1 MFNYFLPSTSTE
13 YVFEVNQ
20 EATLNCRGDMLKV
33 SGPSNISYEFNDPND
48 FPCKVKFT
56 VPGTYEIEQ
65 RLVSGRTITENIY
78 VCTADEHSNILL
90 EIDELDSPVI
100 QVNAAIIDVDLII
113 WFAIALVAL
122 LFIEWILHTQDFKR
136 R

>member
-20 EATLNCRGDMLKV
+20 EATLNCRGDMLTI
-33 SGPSNISYEFNDPND
+33 SGPSNISYEFVDPSD

-56 VPGTYEIEQ
+56 VPGLYEIEQ
-65 RLVSGRTITENIY
+65 RLVSGRTVTESIY
-78 VCTADEHSNILL
+78 VCTADDHSNILL
-90 EIDELDSPVI
+90 EIDELDSPIV
-100 QVNAAIIDVDLII
+100 QVNTETIDVDLII

-122 LFIEWILHTQDFKR
+122 LFVEWILHTQDFKR